1 MAYKFFKKGNFY
13 MHCYTFGEFAAHA
26 ENVLVDPNLKHKETS
41 ILEEYSVSDP
51 MALKT
56 GSVGKENSVSKWPSI
71 FYNDIA
77 TYLKILGLDFIKNL
91 DWEYKLE
98 PAVIL

>member
-1 MAYKFFKKGNFY
+1 
-13 MHCYTFGEFAAHA
+13 
-26 ENVLVDPNLKHKETS
+26 
-41 ILEEYSVSDP
+41 